1 MQIFQKKERE
11 INSYEN
17 NKVTQM
23 NATASSR
30 INATI
35 YFAKIFRKKTKTK
48 QNQNLSLRLSFK
60 VGESVPWG

>member
-17 NKVTQM
+17 SKVTQM

-30 INATI
+30 INAII
-35 YFAKIFRKKTKTK
+35 YYAKIFGKTKNK
-48 QNQNLSLRLSFK
+48 KQNLSLRLSFK
-60 VGESVPWG
+60 VGESVPWD